1 MLLYNYKIPK
11 EWISLMKT
19 LYISDLDGTL
29 LNPNAELTKRTTSI
43 INDLTSQGVLFT
55 VATARSI
62 ASVKYILKDLNL
74 TLPIVLMNGV
84 CVYDLTK
91 HEYINVECLSKDNS
105 KTLIDIIERNKLKG
119 FLYTLADGK
128 LATYYEDLSNRA
140 LKDFYQE
147 RVDKFKKP
155 FTQVENFSECIDEPI
170 IYFTLMDYKENLEEL
185 NQIVEKLPNINSVF
199 YKDNYAK
206 NMWYLEIFSEN
217 ASKYHAVKFL
227 RDYLMLD
234 KIIGFGDNQ
243 NDMALFDACDNSY
256 AVGNAIK
263 DLKLKADNVIGTN
276 TEDGVALWLEKNA

>member
-1 MLLYNYKIPK
+1 
-11 EWISLMKT
+11 MKT

-84 CVYDLTK
+84 CVYDPTK
-91 HEYINVECLSKDNS
+91 HEYINVEGFSKENA
-105 KTLIDIIERNKLKG
+105 KTLIDIIERNNLKG
-119 FLYTLADGK
+119 FLYTLSDGV

-147 RVDKFKKP
+147 RVDKYKKP
-155 FTQVENFSECIDEPI
+155 FTQVTNFSECIDESI
-170 IYFTLMDYKENLEEL
+170 IYFTLMDHKENLEEL
-185 NQIVEKLPNINSVF
+185 SHIVEKLPNINSVF
-199 YKDNYAK
+199 YKDNYSK
-206 NMWYLEIFSEN
+206 DMWYLEIFSEK
-217 ASKYHAVKFL
+217 ASKYHGVRFL
-227 RDYLMLD
+227 RDDLMVD

-243 NDMALFDACDNSY
+243 NDMPLFEACDKGL
-256 AVGNAIK
+256 AVSNAIEE
-263 DLKLKADNVIGTN
+263 LKLKANDIIGAN
-276 TEDGVALWLEKNA
+276 AEDGVALWLEENA